1 MAPPLRLT
9 STNLEDTTFIT
20 KPRPMAGVFSKLLY
34 MKSPVRNMFDGI
46 ASRYDFLNHFL
57 SCYQDVLWRRYC
69 CNSLKKM
76 VAADSVEAPG
86 TVPGSVTASGTVSA
100 KETAPEIETARGMRT
115 VRLLDLCGGTGDFAN
130 TFRKIF
136 EGGGS
141 SPQGGTAQSLS
152 QKGTERCTSQ
162 KGTARGFCV
171 EPAVIG
177 DFSYGMLA
185 EVKPKKIDAYAVQ
198 LDAMKMPFAD
208 CRFDVILNGF
218 GMRNVPDARGA
229 LMESYRVLDAG
240 GYLCVLE
247 FFSPRNLFNKFF
259 YKVLAPLFIP
269 VMGAFFSGKRDAYE
283 YLVNSIIRFL
293 PVDEFCKMAEEC
305 GFEVKKVKMFD
316 GGISFG
322 VFLRKP
328 VSAS

>member
-1 MAPPLRLT
+1 
-9 STNLEDTTFIT
+9 
-20 KPRPMAGVFSKLLY
+20 
-34 MKSPVRNMFDGI
+34 MFDGI

-69 CNSLKKM
+69 CKSLKKM
-76 VAADSVEAPG
+76 IAADVSDAAKS
-86 TVPGSVTASGTVSA
+86 VPGA
-100 KETAPEIETARGMRT
+100 

-136 EGGGS
+136 EG
-141 SPQGGTAQSLS
+141 
-152 QKGTERCTSQ
+152 K
-162 KGTARGFCV
+162 TARRFV
-171 EPAVIG
+171 VDPAVIG

-198 LDAMKMPFAD
+198 LDAMKMPFAE
-208 CRFDVILNGF
+208 RQFDVILNGF

-229 LMESYRVLDAG
+229 LLESYRVLDAG

-322 VFLRKP
+322 VFLHKP
-328 VSAS
+328 MGAA

>member
-1 MAPPLRLT
+1 
-9 STNLEDTTFIT
+9 
-20 KPRPMAGVFSKLLY
+20 
-34 MKSPVRNMFDGI
+34 MKSPVRKMFDGI

-69 CNSLKKM
+69 CKRLKKM
-76 VAADSVEAPG
+76 MAAGMLAEKSIG
-86 TVPGSVTASGTVSA
+86 
-100 KETAPEIETARGMRT
+100 ETPRDLNK

-136 EGGGS
+136 ESG
-141 SPQGGTAQSLS
+141 
-152 QKGTERCTSQ
+152 CVC
-162 KGTARGFCV
+162 ARDFV
-171 EPAVIG
+171 VDPAVIG

-185 EVKPKKIDAYAVQ
+185 EVKPKKIDAHAVQ
-198 LDAMKMPFAD
+198 LDAMKMPFAE
-208 CRFDVILNGF
+208 RQFDVILNGF

-229 LMESYRVLDAG
+229 LMESYRVLDEG

-293 PVDEFCKMAEEC
+293 PVDQFCKMAEEC
-305 GFEVKKVKMFD
+305 GFEVKQVKMFD

-328 VSAS
+328 GNA

>member
-1 MAPPLRLT
+1 
-9 STNLEDTTFIT
+9 
-20 KPRPMAGVFSKLLY
+20 
-34 MKSPVRNMFDGI
+34 MFDGI

-69 CNSLKKM
+69 CKRLKKM
-76 VAADSVEAPG
+76 MAAGMLAEKSIG
-86 TVPGSVTASGTVSA
+86 
-100 KETAPEIETARGMRT
+100 ETPRDLNK

-136 EGGGS
+136 ESG
-141 SPQGGTAQSLS
+141 
-152 QKGTERCTSQ
+152 CVC
-162 KGTARGFCV
+162 ARDFV
-171 EPAVIG
+171 VDPAVIG

-198 LDAMKMPFAD
+198 LDAMKMPFAE
-208 CRFDVILNGF
+208 RQFDVILNGF

-229 LMESYRVLDAG
+229 LMESYRVLDEG

-283 YLVNSIIRFL
+283 YLVNSILRFL
-293 PVDEFCKMAEEC
+293 PVDDFCKMAEEC
-305 GFEVKKVKMFD
+305 GFEVNKVKMFD

-322 VFLRKP
+322 VFLHKP

>member
-1 MAPPLRLT
+1 MEW
-9 STNLEDTTFIT
+9 TNI
-20 KPRPMAGVFSKLLY
+20 SKLVV
-34 MKSPVRNMFDGI
+34 MKSLVRKMFDGI

-69 CNSLKKM
+69 CKRLKKM
-76 VAADSVEAPG
+76 VAADASGNVGADDAK
-86 TVPGSVTASGTVSA
+86 TVP
-100 KETAPEIETARGMRT
+100 KT

-136 EGGGS
+136 ESGCKCGCACACDS
-141 SPQGGTAQSLS
+141 QNGTV
-152 QKGTERCTSQ
+152 
-162 KGTARGFCV
+162 RGFV
-171 EPAVIG
+171 VDPAVIG

-185 EVKPKKIDAYAVQ
+185 EVKPKKIDAHAVQ
-198 LDAMKMPFAD
+198 LDAMKMPFAE
-208 CRFDVILNGF
+208 REFDVILNGF

-293 PVDEFCKMAEEC
+293 PVDQFCKMAEEC
-305 GFEVKKVKMFD
+305 GFEVKQVKMFD

-322 VFLRKP
+322 VFLHKP
-328 VSAS
+328 VSAK

>member
-1 MAPPLRLT
+1 
-9 STNLEDTTFIT
+9 
-20 KPRPMAGVFSKLLY
+20 
-34 MKSPVRNMFDGI
+34 MKSPVRKMFDGI

-69 CNSLKKM
+69 CKYLKKLIG
-76 VAADSVEAPG
+76 AELRDETPLSETPR
-86 TVPGSVTASGTVSA
+86 GSN
-100 KETAPEIETARGMRT
+100 K
-115 VRLLDLCGGTGDFAN
+115 VRLLDLCGGTGDFAH

-136 EGGGS
+136 EGGCACKDS
-141 SPQGGTAQSLS
+141 S
-152 QKGTERCTSQ
+152 
-162 KGTARGFCV
+162 GTARGFV
-171 EPAVIG
+171 VDPAVIG

-185 EVKPKKIDAYAVQ
+185 EVKPKKINAHAVQ
-198 LDAMKMPFAD
+198 LDAMKMPFAE
-208 CRFDVILNGF
+208 RQFDVILNGF
-218 GMRNVPDARGA
+218 GMRNVPDAKGA
-229 LMESYRVLDAG
+229 LLESYRVLEAG

-293 PVDEFCKMAEEC
+293 PVDEFCKLAEEC
-305 GFEVKKVKMFD
+305 GFEVQKVKMFD

-328 VSAS
+328 ERAA

>member
-1 MAPPLRLT
+1 
-9 STNLEDTTFIT
+9 
-20 KPRPMAGVFSKLLY
+20 
-34 MKSPVRNMFDGI
+34 MKSPVRKMFDGI

-69 CNSLKKM
+69 CKRLKKM
-76 VAADSVEAPG
+76 MAAGMLAEKPQAVESQDKTPCDLN
-86 TVPGSVTASGTVSA
+86 
-100 KETAPEIETARGMRT
+100 K

-136 EGGGS
+136 ESGC
-141 SPQGGTAQSLS
+141 
-152 QKGTERCTSQ
+152 EC
-162 KGTARGFCV
+162 ARDFV
-171 EPAVIG
+171 VNPAVIG

-185 EVKPKKIDAYAVQ
+185 EVKPKKIDAHAVQ
-198 LDAMKMPFAD
+198 LDAMKMPFAE
-208 CRFDVILNGF
+208 RQFDVILNGF

-293 PVDEFCKMAEEC
+293 PVDQFCKMAEEC
-305 GFEVKKVKMFD
+305 GFEVKQVKMFD

-322 VFLRKP
+322 VFLHKP
-328 VSAS
+328 GKA

>member
-1 MAPPLRLT
+1 
-9 STNLEDTTFIT
+9 
-20 KPRPMAGVFSKLLY
+20 
-34 MKSPVRNMFDGI
+34 MKSPVRKMFDGI

-69 CNSLKKM
+69 CKRLKKM
-76 VAADSVEAPG
+76 MVA
-86 TVPGSVTASGTVSA
+86 
-100 KETAPEIETARGMRT
+100 GMLAEKSIDEMPLSKLQDEMPRDLNK

-136 EGGGS
+136 ESGCKCGC
-141 SPQGGTAQSLS
+141 ACKCVS
-152 QKGTERCTSQ
+152 QNGASRD
-162 KGTARGFCV
+162 FV
-171 EPAVIG
+171 VDPAVIG

-185 EVKPKKIDAYAVQ
+185 EVKPKKIDAHAVQ
-198 LDAMKMPFAD
+198 LDAMKMPFAE
-208 CRFDVILNGF
+208 RQFDVILNGF

-229 LMESYRVLDAG
+229 LMESYRVLDDG

-293 PVDEFCKMAEEC
+293 PVDQFCKMAEEC
-305 GFEVKKVKMFD
+305 GFEVKQVKMFD

-322 VFLRKP
+322 VFLHKP
-328 VSAS
+328 GKA

>member
-1 MAPPLRLT
+1 
-9 STNLEDTTFIT
+9 
-20 KPRPMAGVFSKLLY
+20 
-34 MKSPVRNMFDGI
+34 MKSPVRKMFDGI

-69 CNSLKKM
+69 CKRLKKM
-76 VAADSVEAPG
+76 MAAGMLAEKSIG
-86 TVPGSVTASGTVSA
+86 
-100 KETAPEIETARGMRT
+100 ETPRDLNK

-136 EGGGS
+136 ESG
-141 SPQGGTAQSLS
+141 
-152 QKGTERCTSQ
+152 CVC
-162 KGTARGFCV
+162 ARDFV
-171 EPAVIG
+171 VDPAVIG

-185 EVKPKKIDAYAVQ
+185 EVKPKKIDAHAVQ
-198 LDAMKMPFAD
+198 LDAMKMPFAE
-208 CRFDVILNGF
+208 RQFDVILNGF

-229 LMESYRVLDAG
+229 LMESYRVLDEG

-269 VMGAFFSGKRDAYE
+269 VMGAFFSGKREAYE

-293 PVDEFCKMAEEC
+293 PVDQFCKMAEEC
-305 GFEVKKVKMFD
+305 GFEVKQVKMFD

-328 VSAS
+328 GNA

>member
-1 MAPPLRLT
+1 MNPQLSLVADF
-9 STNLEDTTFIT
+9 STFC
-20 KPRPMAGVFSKLLY
+20 Y
-34 MKSPVRNMFDGI
+34 MKSPVRKMFDGI

-57 SCYQDVLWRRYC
+57 SCYQDVLWRRHC
-69 CNSLKKM
+69 CKRLKKM
-76 VAADSVEAPG
+76 IAADMLAGKSLSEKPVAG
-86 TVPGSVTASGTVSA
+86 TSRESNN
-100 KETAPEIETARGMRT
+100 

-136 EGGGS
+136 ERKS
-141 SPQGGTAQSLS
+141 CCKCLPEKS
-152 QKGTERCTSQ
+152 QECAMQNGVTC
-162 KGTARGFCV
+162 GFVV

-177 DFSYGMLA
+177 DFSYGMLS
-185 EVKPKKIDAYAVQ
+185 EIKPKKIDAYAVQ

-208 CRFDVILNGF
+208 RQFDVVLNGF

-293 PVDEFCKMAEEC
+293 PVDEFCQMAKEC
-305 GFEVKKVKMFD
+305 GFEVKNVKMFD

-322 VFLRKP
+322 VFLHKP
-328 VSAS
+328 IGTP

>member
-1 MAPPLRLT
+1 MSLVKNPGF
-9 STNLEDTTFIT
+9 FI
-20 KPRPMAGVFSKLLY
+20 SKLFN
-34 MKSPVRNMFDGI
+34 MKSPVRKMFDGI

-69 CNSLKKM
+69 CKCLKKM
-76 VAADSVEAPG
+76 IAADACGCVDGKMGCANVRANADEKTDCAKI
-86 TVPGSVTASGTVSA
+86 VP
-100 KETAPEIETARGMRT
+100 RT

-136 EGGGS
+136 EG
-141 SPQGGTAQSLS
+141 
-152 QKGTERCTSQ
+152 ERE
-162 KGTARGFCV
+162 FV
-171 EPAVIG
+171 VNPAVIG
-177 DFSYGMLA
+177 DFSYGMLS
-185 EVKPKKIDAYAVQ
+185 EVKPKKINAYAVQ
-198 LDAMKMPFAD
+198 LDAMKMPFAS
-208 CRFDVILNGF
+208 RQFDVILNGF

-229 LMESYRVLDAG
+229 LMESFRVLDEG

-293 PVDEFCKMAEEC
+293 PVDAFCKMAEEC

-328 VSAS
+328 VSAI

>member
-1 MAPPLRLT
+1 
-9 STNLEDTTFIT
+9 
-20 KPRPMAGVFSKLLY
+20 
-34 MKSPVRNMFDGI
+34 MFDGI

-69 CNSLKKM
+69 CKHLKKM
-76 VAADSVEAPG
+76 VAADNADSVLQN
-86 TVPGSVTASGTVSA
+86 VPGF
-100 KETAPEIETARGMRT
+100 ARN

-130 TFRKIF
+130 TFRKFF
-136 EGGGS
+136 ES
-141 SPQGGTAQSLS
+141 RSACKCSS
-152 QKGTERCTSQ
+152 QKGTSH
-162 KGTARGFCV
+162 GFV
-171 EPAVIG
+171 VDPAVIG

-185 EVKPKKIDAYAVQ
+185 GVKPKKIDAFAVQ
-198 LDAMKMPFAD
+198 LDAMKMPFAE
-208 CRFDVILNGF
+208 RQFDVVLNGF
-218 GMRNVPDARGA
+218 GMRNLPDARGA
-229 LMESYRVLDAG
+229 LIESYRVLDAG

-293 PVDEFCKMAEEC
+293 PVDEFCKLAEEC

-328 VSAS
+328 VGTP

>member
-1 MAPPLRLT
+1 
-9 STNLEDTTFIT
+9 
-20 KPRPMAGVFSKLLY
+20 
-34 MKSPVRNMFDGI
+34 MFDGI

-69 CNSLKKM
+69 CRHLKKM
-76 VAADSVEAPG
+76 VAADDADA
-86 TVPGSVTASGTVSA
+86 ASGN
-100 KETAPEIETARGMRT
+100 APDFARK

-136 EGGGS
+136 ES
-141 SPQGGTAQSLS
+141 HCACKCSL
-152 QKGTERCTSQ
+152 QKGASH
-162 KGTARGFCV
+162 GFV
-171 EPAVIG
+171 VDPAVIG

-185 EVKPKKIDAYAVQ
+185 EVKPKKIDAHAVQ
-198 LDAMKMPFAD
+198 LDAMKMPFAE
-208 CRFDVILNGF
+208 CQFDVILNGF

-247 FFSPRNLFNKFF
+247 FFSPRNFFNKFF

-293 PVDEFCKMAEEC
+293 PVDEFCKLAEEC

-322 VFLRKP
+322 VFLQKP
-328 VSAS
+328 VGAP

>member
-1 MAPPLRLT
+1 
-9 STNLEDTTFIT
+9 
-20 KPRPMAGVFSKLLY
+20 

-69 CNSLKKM
+69 CKRLKKLM
-76 VAADSVEAPG
+76 AESGVD
-86 TVPGSVTASGTVSA
+86 ASGSDAAMGAVTSI
-100 KETAPEIETARGMRT
+100 ETAPGAGTARK

-136 EGGGS
+136 EDEAS
-141 SPQGGTAQSLS
+141 SQKGIAQSVP
-152 QKGTERCTSQ
+152 QKGTER
-162 KGTARGFCV
+162 GFSV

-185 EVKPKKIDAYAVQ
+185 EVKPKKIDAFAVQ
-198 LDAMKMPFAD
+198 LDAMKMPFAE
-208 CRFDVILNGF
+208 RQFDVILNGF

-229 LMESYRVLDAG
+229 LLESYRVLDAG

-247 FFSPRNLFNKFF
+247 FFSPRNFFNKFF

-293 PVDEFCKMAEEC
+293 PVDEFCQMAEEC

-322 VFLRKP
+322 VFLHKS

>member
-1 MAPPLRLT
+1 
-9 STNLEDTTFIT
+9 
-20 KPRPMAGVFSKLLY
+20 
-34 MKSPVRNMFDGI
+34 MFDGI

-69 CNSLKKM
+69 CKHLKKM
-76 VAADSVEAPG
+76 MAVDGANAVSENAPG
-86 TVPGSVTASGTVSA
+86 SA
-100 KETAPEIETARGMRT
+100 RIARNAMDNAECAAGAARM

-136 EGGGS
+136 ERNCCCLPRTLRGN
-141 SPQGGTAQSLS
+141 ACENAS
-152 QKGTERCTSQ
+152 QKGAAQVSMQNGASRD
-162 KGTARGFCV
+162 FV
-171 EPAVIG
+171 VDPAVIG

-185 EVKPKKIDAYAVQ
+185 EVKPKKIDAHAVQ
-198 LDAMKMPFAD
+198 LDAMKMPFAE
-208 CRFDVILNGF
+208 RQFDVILNGF

-322 VFLRKP
+322 VFLHK
-328 VSAS
+328 SGNA

>member
-1 MAPPLRLT
+1 
-9 STNLEDTTFIT
+9 
-20 KPRPMAGVFSKLLY
+20 
-34 MKSPVRNMFDGI
+34 MFDGI

-69 CNSLKKM
+69 CKRLKKL
-76 VAADSVEAPG
+76 VSADSVAASGSDIAMG
-86 TVPGSVTASGTVSA
+86 TANIASGSVTAMGTADAVG
-100 KETAPEIETARGMRT
+100 TARKF
-115 VRLLDLCGGTGDFAN
+115 RLLDLCGGTGDFAN

-136 EGGGS
+136 EGGCS
-141 SPQGGTAQSLS
+141 SSQGGTAQCVL
-152 QKGTERCTSQ
+152 Q
-162 KGTARGFCV
+162 KGTARGFSV

-185 EVKPKKIDAYAVQ
+185 EVKPKKIDAHAVQ
-198 LDAMKMPFAD
+198 LDAMKMPFAE
-208 CRFDVILNGF
+208 RQFDVILNGF

-229 LMESYRVLDAG
+229 LLESYRVLDVG

-247 FFSPRNLFNKFF
+247 FFSPRNFFNKFF

-283 YLVNSIIRFL
+283 YLVNSIVRFL

-322 VFLRKP
+322 VFLHKP

>member
-1 MAPPLRLT
+1 
-9 STNLEDTTFIT
+9 
-20 KPRPMAGVFSKLLY
+20 
-34 MKSPVRNMFDGI
+34 MFDGI

-69 CNSLKKM
+69 CKRLKNFIAVDGFVPENAGCMTSNAPKF
-76 VAADSVEAPG
+76 ADNAVG
-86 TVPGSVTASGTVSA
+86 IV
-100 KETAPEIETARGMRT
+100 RN

-136 EGGGS
+136 ERNCCCCCLPRTLRGN
-141 SPQGGTAQSLS
+141 ACENAS
-152 QKGTERCTSQ
+152 QKGAAQCAPHESVSQKGAAQISMQ
-162 KGTARGFCV
+162 KGTACGFSV

-185 EVKPKKIDAYAVQ
+185 EVKPKKIDAHAVQ
-198 LDAMKMPFAD
+198 LDAMKMPFAE
-208 CRFDVILNGF
+208 RQFDVILNGF

-322 VFLRKP
+322 VFLHKP
-328 VSAS
+328 GNA

>member
-1 MAPPLRLT
+1 
-9 STNLEDTTFIT
+9 
-20 KPRPMAGVFSKLLY
+20 
-34 MKSPVRNMFDGI
+34 MKSPVRKMFDGI

-69 CNSLKKM
+69 CKQLKKM
-76 VAADSVEAPG
+76 VTADASVAG
-86 TVPGSVTASGTVSA
+86 KTVAVA
-100 KETAPEIETARGMRT
+100 KIVPRN

-136 EGGGS
+136 EG
-141 SPQGGTAQSLS
+141 PRA
-152 QKGTERCTSQ
+152 
-162 KGTARGFCV
+162 FIV
-171 EPAVIG
+171 DPAVIG

-185 EVKPKKIDAYAVQ
+185 EVKPKKIDAHAVQ
-198 LDAMKMPFAD
+198 LDAMKMPFAE
-208 CRFDVILNGF
+208 RQFDVILNGF

-229 LMESYRVLDAG
+229 LLESYRVLDAG

-322 VFLRKP
+322 VFLHKP
-328 VSAS
+328 VSAA

>member
-1 MAPPLRLT
+1 
-9 STNLEDTTFIT
+9 
-20 KPRPMAGVFSKLLY
+20 

-69 CNSLKKM
+69 CKRLKKM
-76 VAADSVEAPG
+76 VTEDSVTAAG
-86 TVPGSVTASGTVSA
+86 TVSAPGSVTAEGTV
-100 KETAPEIETARGMRT
+100 PEIETASSSEGTARGMRAL
-115 VRLLDLCGGTGDFAN
+115 RLLDLCGGTGDFAN

-136 EGGGS
+136 EGGCS
-141 SPQGGTAQSLS
+141 SS
-152 QKGTERCTSQ
+152 QKGTDTAQFAPQ

-198 LDAMKMPFAD
+198 LDAMKMPFAER
-208 CRFDVILNGF
+208 RFDVILNGF

>member
-1 MAPPLRLT
+1 
-9 STNLEDTTFIT
+9 
-20 KPRPMAGVFSKLLY
+20 
-34 MKSPVRNMFDGI
+34 MKSPVRKMFDGI

-69 CNSLKKM
+69 CKHLKKM
-76 VAADSVEAPG
+76 IAADMLAEMPQAAESQAEMPRDLN
-86 TVPGSVTASGTVSA
+86 
-100 KETAPEIETARGMRT
+100 K

-136 EGGGS
+136 ERNCCCCCLPRTLRGN
-141 SPQGGTAQSLS
+141 ACENAS
-152 QKGTERCTSQ
+152 QKGAAQCAPHESVSQKGAAQISMQ
-162 KGTARGFCV
+162 KGTAHGFSV

-185 EVKPKKIDAYAVQ
+185 EVKPKKIDAHAVQ
-198 LDAMKMPFAD
+198 LDAMKMPFAE
-208 CRFDVILNGF
+208 RQFDVILNGF

-247 FFSPRNLFNKFF
+247 FFSPRNFFNKFF

-322 VFLRKP
+322 VFLHKP
-328 VSAS
+328 GNA

>member
-1 MAPPLRLT
+1 
-9 STNLEDTTFIT
+9 
-20 KPRPMAGVFSKLLY
+20 
-34 MKSPVRNMFDGI
+34 MKSPVRKMFDGI

-69 CNSLKKM
+69 CKSLKKM
-76 VAADSVEAPG
+76 VAAETLQKGNAPG
-86 TVPGSVTASGTVSA
+86 IANA
-100 KETAPEIETARGMRT
+100 AETARN

-136 EGGGS
+136 EGGR
-141 SPQGGTAQSLS
+141 
-152 QKGTERCTSQ
+152 E
-162 KGTARGFCV
+162 FVV

-185 EVKPKKIDAYAVQ
+185 EVKPKKIDAHAVQ
-198 LDAMKMPFAD
+198 LDAMKMPFAE
-208 CRFDVILNGF
+208 RQFDVILNGF

-229 LMESYRVLDAG
+229 LLESYRVLDAG

-269 VMGAFFSGKRDAYE
+269 VMGAFFSGKREAYE

-322 VFLRKP
+322 VFLHKP
-328 VSAS
+328 VSAA